1 MRCCVNYAD
10 MLNGTSPSPSQAPT
24 NNNGLTGP
32 EIGGVVGGIIGAI
45 ALGML
50 IFLIVFL
57 VRRWKK
63 KQREQVNP
71 QVNPLIPPPTTTTDP
86 VGTTSE
92 LDGKDGPHEV
102 DGKGLGE
109 LDGRGQEVLEME
121 GSGTGTTGATGL
133 SGQRVELPA
142 FDLRR

>member
-10 MLNGTSPSPSQAPT
+10 MLNGTSPSPTQAPT

-32 EIGGVVGGIIGAI
+32 EIGGIVGGIIGAI

-57 VRRWKK
+57 MRKWRE
-63 KQREQVNP
+63 KQKHVNS

-86 VGTTSE
+86 VGMTSE
-92 LDGKDGPHEV
+92 LDGKDGRHEV
-102 DGKGLGE
+102 DGKGIGE
-109 LDGRGQEVLEME
+109 LDGRGQVLEME
-121 GSGTGTTGATGL
+121 GSPTTGTTRS
-133 SGQRVELPA
+133 SGQPVELPA
-142 FDLRR
+142 FDVRR